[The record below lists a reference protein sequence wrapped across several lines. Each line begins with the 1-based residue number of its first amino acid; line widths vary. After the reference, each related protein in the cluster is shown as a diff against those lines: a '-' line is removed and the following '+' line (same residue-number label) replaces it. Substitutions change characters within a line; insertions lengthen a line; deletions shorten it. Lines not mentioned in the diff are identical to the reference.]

1 MNNRK
6 AAQTFILKAPVQC
19 IAMGAYKT
27 IELVLNVGL
36 KVVKMLK
43 RGKSSVEDHVYNSF
57 RLTHSHSEVFPAF
70 NITNRLRWLFFSRL
84 GCSKSW
90 NLSLSYVALSA

>member
-43 RGKSSVEDHVYNSF
+43 RGKSSVEDHVYNSSSPHS
-57 RLTHSHSEVFPAF
+57 LTF
-70 NITNRLRWLFFSRL
+70 
-84 GCSKSW
+84 
-90 NLSLSYVALSA
+90 